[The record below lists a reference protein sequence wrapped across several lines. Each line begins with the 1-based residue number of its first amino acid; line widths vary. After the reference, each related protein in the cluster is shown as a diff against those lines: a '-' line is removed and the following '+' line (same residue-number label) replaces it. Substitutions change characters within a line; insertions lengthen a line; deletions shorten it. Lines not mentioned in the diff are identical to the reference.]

1 MITRSSFAEEGFVGP
16 VSVFTP
22 ALCQFVMKH
31 LRLGDRPPPLDWP
44 KGIAASDRVFY
55 DLATDRALVALVRSL
70 LGDDVV
76 LWGATIVERNPG
88 AVHHWHTDIESSAVD
103 GRFVSVWIGLE
114 HTARASALK
123 LVTRS
128 HTFGTPIQQVAR
140 ENGLRRGQV
149 LDERVA
155 AWARDRHPLA
165 GIAQPEVSDGD
176 AILFDGRLWHSSH
189 NTLTEGRRTA
199 MLLQYAA
206 AGTPL
211 FIPDFSQLEWPF
223 RLTAQRPP
231 SVVVSG
237 KGSGRSNNLVPRP
250 PVARAGE
257 RLVTVA
263 KSLTLPLERD
273 EATGWRPHRLF
284 QGRTPAFESMAC
296 HASVLDPG
304 HSPHAPHSHIEEE
317 LLIVLDGEAEIV
329 LADGPSD
336 EEARVETLRPGEFV
350 YYPAYQHHTIR
361 NAAAAPVTYVMF
373 KWRSAPANSAAPLA
387 TGVFRDDLFAPAL
400 FAPARERK
408 PFASRRLFEHPTT
421 FLQKLHAHVTVLEPG
436 AGYAPH
442 TDDYDVAI
450 VIFAGTV
457 RTVGRDVG
465 PHSVIYYASGAPHG
479 MQNVGDVPARYLVFE
494 FHAPKD
500 RARDDPGG
508 ASSRLTALVR
518 RVLGRLRL
526 RFADSSAAGR

>member
-1 MITRSSFAEEGFVGP
+1 
-16 VSVFTP
+16 
-22 ALCQFVMKH
+22 
-31 LRLGDRPPPLDWP
+31 
-44 KGIAASDRVFY
+44 
-55 DLATDRALVALVRSL
+55 
-70 LGDDVV
+70 
-76 LWGATIVERNPG
+76 
-88 AVHHWHTDIESSAVD
+88 
-103 GRFVSVWIGLE
+103 
-114 HTARASALK
+114 
-123 LVTRS
+123 
-128 HTFGTPIQQVAR
+128 
-140 ENGLRRGQV
+140 
-149 LDERVA
+149 
-155 AWARDRHPLA
+155 
-165 GIAQPEVSDGD
+165 
-176 AILFDGRLWHSSH
+176 
-189 NTLTEGRRTA
+189 
-199 MLLQYAA
+199 
-206 AGTPL
+206 
-211 FIPDFSQLEWPF
+211 
-223 RLTAQRPP
+223 
-231 SVVVSG
+231 
-237 KGSGRSNNLVPRP
+237 
-250 PVARAGE
+250 
-257 RLVTVA
+257 
-263 KSLTLPLERD
+263 
-273 EATGWRPHRLF
+273 
-284 QGRTPAFESMAC
+284 MAC

-387 TGVFRDDLFAPAL
+387 TGVFRDDL